1 MSKPHI
7 SQILLCCFLLVA
19 PLLLFSGF
27 RTSVKSPV
35 EIVLQN
41 ERMPVVPKEFYIAD
55 VVDERENRSVVGW
68 LVQASTNAEKQDSL
82 YPVDLQGGGLSAIK
96 QFVNHSLLKN
106 TLLRP
111 VIINLQKVQIVETA
125 SFKGTVEGK
134 VQVVMSFKLRQPGDE
149 LSDLIDYNGKAV
161 YTRSAGLAQSVE
173 PLLRHV
179 IENGLI
185 YLNTWMDQQA
195 GKNIKLAKIV
205 KVSVADYHDN
215 SGSEGDSV
223 YYDVNRPL
231 MWNDFQSQVY
241 NSRYDAEVFPVLGY
255 DEHTEINNGTIY
267 LKLEIKVCLPKSAC
281 WVRDGSRNDY
291 ALNHEQRHFD
301 IVKIIAERFK
311 RNISQENLPVS
322 NFDGPINVAYLEAL
336 REMNKLQRQYDHETI
351 HGSNQSAQQAWN
363 EKIDEELKVF
373 GIK

>member
-1 MSKPHI
+1 MIKPYI
-7 SQILLCCFLLVA
+7 SQSLFCFFLLVA
-19 PLLLFSGF
+19 PLLLCSGF
-27 RTSVKSPV
+27 RTSVKLPV

-41 ERMPVVPKEFYIAD
+41 ERMQVVPKEFYIAD

-68 LVQASTNAEKQDSL
+68 LVPASINTDKQDAL
-82 YPVDLQGGGLSAIK
+82 YRVDLQGGGLSAIK
-96 QFVNHSLLKN
+96 QFVNHNLPRN

-111 VIINLQKVQIVETA
+111 VIISLKKIEIVESA
-125 SFKGTVEGK
+125 SFGGTVEGK
-134 VQVVMSFKLRQPGDE
+134 LQVVMSFKLRQPGDE

-179 IENGLI
+179 IENGLV

-205 KVSVADYHDN
+205 KVFVADYRD
-215 SGSEGDSV
+215 SLGTEGDSV
-223 YYDVNRPL
+223 YYSINRPL
-231 MWNDFQSQVY
+231 NWNDFQSQGY

-255 DEHTEINNGTIY
+255 NEHTKIDNGIIC

-311 RNISQENLPVS
+311 RNILQENLPVS